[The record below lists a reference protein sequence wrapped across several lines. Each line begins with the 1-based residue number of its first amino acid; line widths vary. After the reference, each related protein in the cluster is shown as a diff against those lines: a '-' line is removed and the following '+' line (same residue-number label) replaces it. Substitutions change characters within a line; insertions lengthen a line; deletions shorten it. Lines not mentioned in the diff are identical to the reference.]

1 MRIATSLRSYQISRF
16 VRVIF
21 CRIHFFMSSY
31 DLGMP
36 LPEALAFRFRRATA
50 HRALAYFASSPA
62 ARVTDTTT
70 NVKGTM
76 LI

>member
-1 MRIATSLRSYQISRF
+1 MLDILFICHVHIF
-16 VRVIF
+16 VRKYAIERSV
-21 CRIHFFMSSY
+21 
-31 DLGMP
+31 
-36 LPEALAFRFRRATA
+36 PEALAFRFRRATA